1 MAMSTTASDPSWTS
15 SSGTSRDRQDV
26 GAGCTAYVD
35 GRPVVDLWAGTADR
49 RTGRAYE
56 HDTATVIFSCTKG
69 VMAVCAYLLVQEGR
83 LDLDAP
89 IAHYWP
95 EFAQAGKERITVR
108 DAMAHRAGL
117 AYLDTDLTL
126 DDVVAWDPVI
136 HAIEAQAPHHAPE
149 DGHAYHASTIGWL
162 LGEVIRRITGLSAG
176 TNFRRALGDPL
187 GLNTWIGIPDAERGH
202 VAWMEPPLPDDDSEF
217 AKGFASFG
225 NDPRI
230 IRTMSL
236 GKAFAFPSDD
246 GQVTFNNPVIQAAE
260 IPGAGGISSAES
272 LARLYA
278 ACVTGVDGGP
288 PLLTPASIA
297 DGLRVLSAGP
307 QLTGQPDDGARWG
320 TGFQISSAPAQPL
333 LGPGSFGHTGAGGQ
347 LAFADVD
354 VRRELRVRQQP
365 DGRLRRRPGAVARR
379 GPADG
384 ARWLTTLSDALDGR
398 PRSHA

>member
-1 MAMSTTASDPSWTS
+1 MTNAHETHGPAVHGDVDDGFGPVMDEFVKNF
-15 SSGTSRDRQDV
+15 RERQDV
-26 GAGCTAYVD
+26 GAGCTVYVG
-35 GRPVVDLWAGTADR
+35 GRPVVDLWAGIADR

-69 VMAVCAYLLVQEGR
+69 IMAICAYLLVQEGR

-95 EFAQAGKERITVR
+95 EFAQAGKQRITVR

-136 HAIEAQAPHHAPE
+136 HAIEAQTPHHAPA

-176 TNFRRALGDPL
+176 TNFRRTLGDPL

-217 AKGFASFG
+217 AKGFANFG

-236 GKAFAFPSDD
+236 GKAFAFPSED
-246 GQVTFNNPVIQAAE
+246 GQVTFNNPIIQAAE

-272 LARLYA
+272 LAKLYA
-278 ACVTGVDGGP
+278 ACVTGVDGGS

-333 LGPGSFGHTGAGGQ
+333 LGPSSFGHTGAGGQ

-354 VRRELRVRQQP
+354 SGASFGYVSNQMGGYGDARARSLVEALRTV
-365 DGRLRRRPGAVARR
+365 
-379 GPADG
+379 
-384 ARWLTTLSDALDGR
+384 LDG
-398 PRSHA
+398 

>member
-1 MAMSTTASDPSWTS
+1 VTNAYETRGIAVHGDVDDGFGPVMDEFT
-15 SSGTSRDRQDV
+15 RNFHERQDL

-35 GRPVVDLWAGTADR
+35 GRTVVDVWAGTADR
-49 RTGRAYE
+49 RSGRAYE

-108 DAMAHRAGL
+108 NAMAHRAGL

-136 HAIEAQAPHHAPE
+136 HAIEAQAPHHAPA

-187 GLNTWIGIPDAERGH
+187 GLNTWIGIPDAERSH

-217 AKGFASFG
+217 AKGFERFG

-272 LARLYA
+272 LAKLYA
-278 ACVTGVDGGP
+278 ACVTGVDGTS
-288 PLLTPASIA
+288 PLLTRASIA
-297 DGLRVLSAGP
+297 DGLRALSAGP

-320 TGFQISSAPAQPL
+320 TGFQLSSAPAQPL

-354 VRRELRVRQQP
+354 YGASFGYVSNQMGGYGDLRARSLVEA
-365 DGRLRRRPGAVARR
+365 LRTV
-379 GPADG
+379 
-384 ARWLTTLSDALDGR
+384 LDG
-398 PRSHA
+398 